1 MLDPQLTT
9 KTAEVVAPHLT
20 WFHMVFAVA
29 VAGLT
34 GGFFNPVWKFVLKK
48 IGRGKT
54 KDEKSAIVQVA
65 EIRKDEHTEANLW
78 TRVENLEKRL
88 QQESERRDE
97 CEKGQGKLQF
107 QIDELKRERLFT
119 LSRYIHLKLR
129 IEEAKRE
136 IEYLK
141 SKLREKDPEFDKDYP
156 NFSVESD
163 SLSDE
168 HLIDEII
175 RDTPS
180 AGESS

>member
-1 MLDPQLTT
+1 
-9 KTAEVVAPHLT
+9 
-20 WFHMVFAVA
+20 
-29 VAGLT
+29 
-34 GGFFNPVWKFVLKK
+34 
-48 IGRGKT
+48 
-54 KDEKSAIVQVA
+54 
-65 EIRKDEHTEANLW
+65 LW
-78 TRVENLEKRL
+78 DRVESLEKKL
-88 QQESERRDE
+88 QVEVDKRIESE
-97 CEKGQGKLQF
+97 KVQGKLQR
-107 QIDELKRERLFT
+107 QVDELKRERLFT

-175 RDTPS
+175 RDTPPIS
-180 AGESS
+180 EGS